1 MILLKFIVYFLP
13 FYSLSV
19 VGDVGRLQKKDTQ
32 ASGLQQECSFQRVT
46 FMGLRHTVTE
56 GELKTVTSEILS
68 PVQTVTSDPARQSNL
83 AKNLNGVLALTSP
96 PARWNDF

>member
-13 FYSLSV
+13 SYILSV

-32 ASGLQQECSFQRVT
+32 ASGLQQECSFQTVM

-56 GELKTVTSEILS
+56 GELKTVTSKILS
-68 PVQTVTSDPARQSNL
+68 PVQTVTSDPAWHSNL
-83 AKNLNGVLALTSP
+83 AKNLNGVLAITSP